1 MKHTVLASVAAFALA
16 TAAHAQTTETETAPA
31 ADATALAEET
41 VAETV
46 IPVEE
51 VVPEDL
57 AGANVLGVDGD
68 GIGRVTNIVFTA
80 LGEVEAA
87 VVSTGGFLGFG
98 RHSVAIPVTDL
109 SVVERSDQPG
119 ALFVKLPLTQDE
131 LKAMPEIGD
140 EATEPATE

>member
-1 MKHTVLASVAAFALA
+1 MKITAIAALAGLTLGGAAFA
-16 TAAHAQTTETETAPA
+16 QSDTTSTDPAVAPA
-31 ADATALAEET
+31 AEAEVA

-57 AGANVLGVDGD
+57 AGANVLGVDGE

-98 RHSVAIPVTDL
+98 RHSVAIPVGDL
-109 SVVERSDQPG
+109 SVLERSDQPG

-131 LKAMPEIGD
+131 LKAMPEIG
-140 EATEPATE
+140 EEETATE

>member
-1 MKHTVLASVAAFALA
+1 MKITAIAALAGLALGGAAFAQSE
-16 TAAHAQTTETETAPA
+16 TTTDAAAAPA
-31 ADATALAEET
+31 AEAETE

-57 AGANVLGVDGD
+57 AGANVLGVDGE

-98 RHSVAIPVTDL
+98 RHSVAIPVDDL
-109 SVVERSDQPG
+109 SVLERSDQPG
-119 ALFVKLPLTQDE
+119 ALFVKLPMTQDE
-131 LKAMPEIGD
+131 LKAMPEIG
-140 EATEPATE
+140 EEETATE

>member
-1 MKHTVLASVAAFALA
+1 MKHTVLTSVAAFALA
-16 TAAHAQTTETETAPA
+16 AAAHAQTTETETAPA
-31 ADATALAEET
+31 ADAAPQAEET

-98 RHSVAIPVTDL
+98 RHSVAIPVADL

-119 ALFVKLPLTQDE
+119 ALFVKLPITQDD

>member
-1 MKHTVLASVAAFALA
+1 MKHTVLTSVAVFALA
-16 TAAHAQTTETETAPA
+16 AAAHAQTTETETAPA
-31 ADATALAEET
+31 ADAATLAEET

-119 ALFVKLPLTQDE
+119 ALFVKLPMTQDE

-140 EATEPATE
+140 EAPATE